1 MEKTAV
7 SSGFYVRRINLSHPL
22 VGSVLEPVRR
32 TIELCQ
38 AFVIFNRRCF

>member
-22 VGSVLEPVRR
+22 FGSVLDNGHQR
-32 TIELCQ
+32 TRPSL
-38 AFVIFNRRCF
+38 